1 MSKIPRAL
9 RPGTGYDSRSRVCDR
24 VHNLLKSSVA
34 DPRHATAAV
43 GPGPGAGPGY
53 GPAAR
58 DYPTLKY
65 VPGDMDALAAIPR
78 EMEVFLRKR
87 VAAPEL
93 NISFC
98 DV

>member
-1 MSKIPRAL
+1 MI
-9 RPGTGYDSRSRVCDR
+9 
-24 VHNLLKSSVA
+24 
-34 DPRHATAAV
+34 
-43 GPGPGAGPGY
+43 AGPACVTGSTTYSSQVLPIRDTQLPLWDLDLEPVLVSY